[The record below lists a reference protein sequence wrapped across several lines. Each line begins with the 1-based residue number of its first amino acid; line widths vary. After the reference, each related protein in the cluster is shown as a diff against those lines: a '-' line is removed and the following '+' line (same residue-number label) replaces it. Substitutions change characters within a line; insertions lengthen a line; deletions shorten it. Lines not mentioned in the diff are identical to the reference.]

1 MQRHLDCGGDGN
13 VENKHD
19 CTLHLHIA
27 AGRGARVGRWEGD
40 VFTEHKQS
48 DGEDITEGKSST
60 GGRIK
65 GKRRGRG
72 QQRKEWKEDE
82 EK

>member
-13 VENKHD
+13 VENQHE

-27 AGRGARVGRWEGD
+27 AGVGGVGGG
-40 VFTEHKQS
+40 VFTEYKQS
-48 DGEDITEGKSST
+48 DGEEITEGKSST

-65 GKRRGRG
+65 GKRNGW
-72 QQRKEWKEDE
+72 EEDE

>member
-1 MQRHLDCGGDGN
+1 M
-13 VENKHD
+13 ENKHD

-27 AGRGARVGRWEGD
+27 AGRGARVGGVGGG
-40 VFTEHKQS
+40 VFTEYKQS
-48 DGEDITEGKSST
+48 DGEEITEGKSST

-72 QQRKEWKEDE
+72 QQRNEWKEDE